1 MGCQC
6 NTNKEI
12 NVGEY
17 NFDEENNN
25 NFINLINQKIQR
37 DSTEQDLQEI
47 QMMKDRFLGEIQ
59 NRENYEILDSINLRE
74 YLTYECLQAYNIFT
88 NDKQKFIKIVNEYE
102 KDFINDKSEI
112 FDNNNNYQNSKI
124 FKMPPI
130 KYIKNNS
137 IYEGEFFFDE
147 KNNQFKFAGDGCL
160 ITSNKELI
168 EFKNQPIDSEFIE
181 RGKIFYPSGDI
192 FIGTICREEPYYLI
206 KGVLFENT
214 NGNYNNHS
222 KSNNFSDDSPFIIKH
237 FKNGDIYEGEAT
249 LKLNK
254 VVLDGKGKLTKKDK
268 NTIFN
273 GDFKGNLYNGQGRL
287 FKPLGGLSEE
297 NNVREN
303 IGKTIISNW
312 INGKPNG
319 KGIIQEK
326 YSSEET
332 TKSTTC
338 SFRFGKII
346 RLTSCLVKEK
356 KVLNENIFSF
366 LNIWELSILSNKLK
380 TKSFYNFLTKNNNY
394 NFRRINIYKAL
405 RKLDIGNYKKE
416 IFNDD
421 IFKLNINNLDDIIN
435 SIYSNKNAF
444 LPFVCYRT
452 DGGEIEQRYRAFH
465 IFDPDVSKIYSTHY
479 LLHKDTNVTI
489 NGIFNRN
496 LHEKFITNEEQYN
509 ENTENIIDNLMLL
522 ASLYKNL
529 YESFEK
535 YYPVRNIYS
544 DVIEYKDY
552 IISDDKIG
560 NINNILCT
568 FQYITIFIPDKKD
581 DYTVLINPCYFL
593 AVYIGKYNNGQILV
607 ENENQNEI
615 NTNSKNYI
623 DIDND
628 EIEENDYDLRK
639 IKEKYNKYAIKEE
652 INPSFEFIEFDTNIQ
667 KEYEYQLLC
676 LVKIKEKN
684 DLSEP
689 PYLIGL
695 KKLYHLGNVV
705 NVKLINQLNVY
716 NKNERGYSI
725 DFGTINFYGD
735 ILYLNQ

>member
-1 MGCQC
+1 MGCRC
-6 NTNKEI
+6 DTNKEI

-25 NFINLINQKIQR
+25 NFINLMNLKNQR
-37 DSTEQDLQEI
+37 DSTEPDMQEI
-47 QMMKDRFLGEIQ
+47 QMMHDKFLEEIQ

-88 NDKQKFIKIVNEYE
+88 NDKEKFIKIINEYE
-102 KDFINDKSEI
+102 KDFINDKSDI
-112 FDNNNNYQNSKI
+112 FNNNNNYRNSKI

-130 KYIKNNS
+130 RYIKNNS

-147 KNNQFKFAGDGCL
+147 KNNQFKFAGDGFL

-168 EFKNQPIDSEFIE
+168 EFSNQPIDSEFIE

-192 FIGTICREEPYYLI
+192 FIGTINMEDPYYII

-222 KSNNFSDDSPFIIKH
+222 KSDNFSDDSLFIIKH

-254 VVLDGKGKLTKKDK
+254 VVLDGKGKLTKRDK

-273 GDFKGNLYNGQGRL
+273 GDFKGNLYNGRGTL

-297 NNVREN
+297 KNIREN

-312 INGKPNG
+312 INGKANG

-326 YSSEET
+326 YSSEEA
-332 TKSTTC
+332 TKNTTC

-346 RLTSCLVKEK
+346 RLTTCMVKGK

-366 LNIWELSILSNKLK
+366 LNIWELSNLLNNLK
-380 TKSFYNFLTKNNNY
+380 TKSFYKFLSKNNNY
-394 NFRRINIYKAL
+394 HFRRVNLYQTLK
-405 RKLDIGNYKKE
+405 KFDIGNYKKE
-416 IFNDD
+416 IFNDE
-421 IFKLNINNLDDIIN
+421 IFKLNINNFNDIMN
-435 SIYSNKNAF
+435 NIYNNKNLF
-444 LPFVCYRT
+444 LPFVCYGT

-465 IFDPDVSKIYSTHY
+465 IFDPDVNKIYSTNY
-479 LLHKDTNVTI
+479 LMHKDTNVTI

-496 LHEKFITNEEQYN
+496 LHEKFITNEAQYY
-509 ENTENIIDNLMLL
+509 ELTENFFDNLLIL

-535 YYPVRNIYS
+535 NYPVRKINS

-560 NINNILCT
+560 NINNILCV
-568 FQYITIFIPDKKD
+568 FQCITILIPDKRD
-581 DYTVLINPCYFL
+581 EYTVLINPCYFL
-593 AVYIGKYNNGQILV
+593 AVYIGKYNNGQMIA
-607 ENENQNEI
+607 EDEIQNEI
-615 NTNSKNYI
+615 NTSSKRYI

-628 EIEENDYDLRK
+628 EIEENNYDLRK
-639 IKEKYNKYAIKEE
+639 LKEKYYKYIIKEE
-652 INPSFEFIEFDTNIQ
+652 INQSFEFIEFDTNIQ
-667 KEYEYQLLC
+667 KEYEFQILC

-684 DLSEP
+684 ELNE
-689 PYLIGL
+689 PYLLNL

-705 NVKLINQLNVY
+705 NVKLINQFNVY

-735 ILYLNQ
+735 IIYLNQ

>member
-1 MGCQC
+1 MGCRC
-6 NTNKEI
+6 DTNKEI
-12 NVGEY
+12 NIGEY

-25 NFINLINQKIQR
+25 NFINLMNLKNQR
-37 DSTEQDLQEI
+37 NSTEADLQEI
-47 QMMKDRFLGEIQ
+47 QIMHDKFLEEIQ

-74 YLTYECLQAYNIFT
+74 YLTYECLQAYNIFS
-88 NDKQKFIKIVNEYE
+88 NEKQKFIKIINEYE
-102 KDFINDKSEI
+102 KDFTKDKSES
-112 FDNNNNYQNSKI
+112 FNNKYIDKNSKI

-130 KYIKNNS
+130 RYIKNNS
-137 IYEGEFFFDE
+137 IYEGEFFYDE

-168 EFKNQPIDSEFIE
+168 EFKNQPVDSEFIE

-192 FIGTICREEPYYLI
+192 FIGTISIEEPYYLI

-214 NGNYNNHS
+214 NGNYNSHS
-222 KSNNFSDDSPFIIKH
+222 KSNNFSEDSPFIIKH

-287 FKPLGGLSEE
+287 FKPLGGLSEK
-297 NNVREN
+297 NNIREN

-312 INGKPNG
+312 VNGKANG

-326 YSSEET
+326 YSREEAA
-332 TKSTTC
+332 KSTTC

-346 RLTSCLVKEK
+346 RLTSCMVKGNK
-356 KVLNENIFSF
+356 ILNENIFSF
-366 LNIWELSILSNKLK
+366 LNIWELSNLMNNLK
-380 TKSFYNFLTKNNNY
+380 TKSFYNFLSKNNNY
-394 NFRRINIYKAL
+394 NFMRINTYKAL
-405 RKLDIGNYKKE
+405 KKYDVGNYKKE
-416 IFNDD
+416 IFNDE

-435 SIYSNKNAF
+435 NIYNNKSVF

-465 IFDPDVSKIYSTHY
+465 IFDPDVTKIYSTHY
-479 LLHKDTNVTI
+479 LLHKDTDVTI
-489 NGIFNRN
+489 SGIFNRN
-496 LHEKFITNEEQYN
+496 LYEKFITNEGQYN
-509 ENTENIIDNLMLL
+509 ELTENNLENFILL

-529 YESFEK
+529 YEYFEK
-535 YYPVRNIYS
+535 YYPVRNMYS

-552 IISDDKIG
+552 ILSEDKIG

-568 FQYITIFIPDKKD
+568 IQCITILIPDKKD
-581 DYTVLINPCYFL
+581 DFTVLINPCYFL
-593 AVYIGKYNNGQILV
+593 AVYIGKYNNGQLV
-607 ENENQNEI
+607 AENENQNEI
-615 NTNSKNYI
+615 NTCSKRYI
-623 DIDND
+623 DINNE
-628 EIEENDYDLRK
+628 EIEENDFDLRK
-639 IKEKYNKYAIKEE
+639 IKEKYNKYVIKEE
-652 INPSFEFIEFDTNIQ
+652 IEPNFEFIEFDTSIQ

-676 LVKIKEKN
+676 LVKIKEKTELN
-684 DLSEP
+684 E
-689 PYLIGL
+689 PYLLNL

-705 NVKLINQLNVY
+705 NVKLINQYNIY

-735 ILYLNQ
+735 IIYLNQ

>member
-1 MGCQC
+1 MGCRC
-6 NTNKEI
+6 DTNKEI

-25 NFINLINQKIQR
+25 NFINLINLKDQR
-37 DSTEQDLQEI
+37 NSTEPDLQEI
-47 QMMKDRFLGEIQ
+47 QKMYDRLLEELQ

-88 NDKQKFIKIVNEYE
+88 NDQQKFIKIINEYE
-102 KDFINDKSEI
+102 KDFVLNDKSEI
-112 FDNNNNYQNSKI
+112 FDNNNNDKNSKI

-130 KYIKNNS
+130 RYIKNNS

-168 EFKNQPIDSEFIE
+168 EFKSQPIDSEFIE
-181 RGKIFYPSGDI
+181 RGKIFFPNGDI
-192 FIGTICREEPYYLI
+192 YIGSISIEEPYYLI

-214 NGNYNNHS
+214 NGNYYSHS
-222 KSNNFSDDSPFIIKH
+222 KSDNFNDNSPFIIKH
-237 FKNGDIYEGEAT
+237 FKNGDIYEGEAI

-254 VVLDGKGKLTKKDK
+254 VILDGKGKLTKKDK

-273 GDFKGNLYNGQGRL
+273 GGFKGNLYNGQGSL

-297 NNVREN
+297 NNIREN

-326 YSSEET
+326 YSNEEA

-346 RLTSCLVKEK
+346 RLTSCMVKGK
-356 KVLNENIFSF
+356 KILNENIFSF
-366 LNIWELSILSNKLK
+366 LNIWEISNLLNNFK
-380 TKSFYNFLTKNNNY
+380 TKSFYKFLSKNNNY
-394 NFRRINIYKAL
+394 NFRRIKAYKTL
-405 RKLDIGNYKKE
+405 RKFDIGNYKKE

-421 IFKLNINNLDDIIN
+421 IFKLNINNLEDIMN
-435 SIYSNKNAF
+435 NIYNNKNSF

-452 DGGEIEQRYRAFH
+452 DGGEVEQRYRSFH
-465 IFDPDVSKIYSTHY
+465 IFDPDITKIYSTHY

-489 NGIFNRN
+489 SGIFNRN
-496 LHEKFITNEEQYN
+496 LYEKFITNVGQYY
-509 ENTENIIDNLMLL
+509 ELTENIFENLMTL

-544 DVIEYKDY
+544 DIIEYKEY

-560 NINNILCT
+560 NINKILCSI
-568 FQYITIFIPDKKD
+568 QYITILIPDKKD

-593 AVYIGKYNNGQILV
+593 SVYIGKYNNGQMIL

-615 NTNSKNYI
+615 NTSSKRYI
-623 DIDND
+623 DIDNE

-639 IKEKYNKYAIKEE
+639 IKEKYNKYIIKEE
-652 INPSFEFIEFDTNIQ
+652 INSNFEFIEFDTNIQ
-667 KEYEYQLLC
+667 KEYEYQILC

-684 DLSEP
+684 KLNE
-689 PYLIGL
+689 PYLLNL
-695 KKLYHLGNVV
+695 KKLYHLGNIV

-735 ILYLNQ
+735 IIYLNQ